1 MRKRKQHP
9 DYWYIG
15 AVLLLLALGLM
26 VLASASAPVGFER
39 YGSKYFFVKR
49 QILFGLIPGMAAFVA
64 AYYAGY
70 KWMRKWYWWFLAVTL
85 VLLVLVFIPG
95 LGAGF
100 GTAQSW
106 INIGSFTLQPG
117 EFAKLTFV
125 IFMAGWLDDKGRRG
139 IQNFWKDVVP
149 FLVLLAFPLAMLV
162 LQPDM
167 GTMVIVLA
175 FAMIMLFAAR
185 VKFTHLAILVL
196 LGITALAALIAVAPY
211 RADRFMT
218 FLHPELDPQGVG
230 YHINQSFLAIGS
242 GGLTG
247 VGYGNSRQK
256 YQYLPEVS
264 SDSIFA
270 VLAEE
275 MGFVV
280 STLLIFLVL
289 FIFMRGLRIARLS
302 SDQFG
307 MYLVVGIVSW
317 IGIQSLVNIGAMLG
331 LMPLTGVPLP
341 FVSHGG
347 SALLAGIAAVGVV
360 SSVSRSARVVD

>member
-49 QILFGLIPGMAAFVA
+49 QILFGLLPGIAGFAA

-70 KWMRKWYWWFLAVTL
+70 KWMRKWYWWFLAATL
-85 VLLVLVFIPG
+85 ALLALVFIPG

-106 INIGSFTLQPG
+106 ITIGSFTLQPG

-149 FLVLLAFPLAMLV
+149 FLMLLAIPLGMLV
-162 LQPDM
+162 LQPDI

-175 FAMIMLFAAR
+175 SAQ
-185 VKFTHLAILVL
+185 
-196 LGITALAALIAVAPY
+196 
-211 RADRFMT
+211 D
-218 FLHPELDPQGVG
+218 FL
-230 YHINQSFLAIGS
+230 
-242 GGLTG
+242 
-247 VGYGNSRQK
+247 
-256 YQYLPEVS
+256 
-264 SDSIFA
+264 
-270 VLAEE
+270 
-275 MGFVV
+275 
-280 STLLIFLVL
+280 
-289 FIFMRGLRIARLS
+289 
-302 SDQFG
+302 
-307 MYLVVGIVSW
+307 
-317 IGIQSLVNIGAMLG
+317 
-331 LMPLTGVPLP
+331 
-341 FVSHGG
+341 
-347 SALLAGIAAVGVV
+347 
-360 SSVSRSARVVD
+360 